1 MVCFI
6 GVIVMKKILMK
17 YTGISLLLILLLNI
31 VGCGNNADKKYGLNP
46 KNPVTIRLWHYYN
59 GPQKIKFDKLV
70 KEFNDTVGV
79 EKGIVVEAESQIS
92 IAGVIDNVN
101 ASVNKEVAAKPMPD
115 IISIYTDFAYKLD
128 KQGFLVDLNK
138 YLTEDEINEYID
150 SYINEGKLDDNLL
163 KIFPI
168 AKSTEVMMIDKVAF
182 DKFSQATGADINDLN
197 TYEGI
202 ARTSKLYY
210 EWTDSLTEE
219 KDDGKSFF
227 GRDAMAN
234 YMVIGS
240 KELGKDIINV
250 NNGKVEANIDEDI
263 MRKLWNNFYV
273 PYISGYYGAYG
284 KYRSDDIK
292 MGKNVAI
299 ICATTGA
306 TYFPKEVTVDNDETY
321 KTEAIVMKTPN
332 FENKEPYCV
341 QQGAGMAVVKSD
353 SAHEYGATV
362 FLKWFT
368 ESDRNLDFSLDTGYL
383 PVKKMNDTEYE
394 KAKKTIEES
403 SSEKPV
409 KDALLASID
418 EIKEYTPY
426 TTKGFEN
433 GEKVREILEDSL
445 LNKSKKDLEEIK
457 SQINNGVDREQVM
470 SNYNTEDNFKNWF
483 NDFNKSINDLL

>member
-1 MVCFI
+1 M
-6 GVIVMKKILMK
+6 
-17 YTGISLLLILLLNI
+17 
-31 VGCGNNADKKYGLNP
+31 
-46 KNPVTIRLWHYYN
+46 
-59 GPQKIKFDKLV
+59 
-70 KEFNDTVGV
+70 

-101 ASVNKEVAAKPMPD
+101 ASVNKEVSAKPMPD

-150 SYINEGKLDDNLL
+150 SYINEGKLDDNSL

-202 ARTSKLYY
+202 AGISKLYY

-219 KDDGKSFF
+219 KNDGKSFF

-234 YMVIGS
+234 YMIIGT
-240 KELGKDIINV
+240 KELGKDIV
-250 NNGKVEANIDEDI
+250 DVDDGQAKANIDEDI
-263 MRKLWNNFYV
+263 MRKLWDNFYV
-273 PYISGYYGAYG
+273 PYISGYYGSYG

-299 ICATTGA
+299 VCATTGA
-306 TYFPKEVTVDNDETY
+306 TYFPKEVTVDNDKVY
-321 KTEAIVMKTPN
+321 KTEAIVMKTPH

-353 SAHEYGATV
+353 PVHEYGATV

-368 ESDRNLDFSLDTGYL
+368 EIDRNLDFSLDTGYL
-383 PVKKMNDTEYE
+383 PVKKMSDTEYE
-394 KAKKTIEES
+394 KAKQTIEKS

-409 KDALLASID
+409 KEALLTSID

-433 GEKVREILEDSL
+433 GEKVRVILEDSL
-445 LNKSKKDLEEIK
+445 LNKSQKDLEEIK
-457 SQINNGVDREQVM
+457 AQISNGVDREQAI
-470 SNYNTEDNFKNWF
+470 SNYNTEENFKSWF